1 LYINEICG
9 KFSHLKSEEVKEKK
23 PRGRP
28 PKTKAIEKEPKIKT
42 PKIRKVSSI
51 TRIPSYSE
59 MAEQVVENN

>member
-1 LYINEICG
+1 
-9 KFSHLKSEEVKEKK
+9 LKCEEVKEKK